1 MLADGTYDVIVV
13 DAAAIPDAQDELR
26 LDLTILAGEHK
37 GEVVPMRASGLGVDE
52 LDVLGVPGTLTVRD
66 GAPSIVLDR

>member
-13 DAAAIPDAQDELR
+13 DAETTPDALHLEV
-26 LDLTILAGEHK
+26 TILAGEHK
-37 GEVVPMRASGLGVDE
+37 GEMVGVRAVGMAVDE
-52 LDVLGVPGTLTVRD
+52 LDALGMPGTLTVHD